1 MHKFLAISRWSGYE
15 YYEFDKGYVSGVI
28 DAEASFSVSVKVQ
41 RDLLCKVRVDPVFSM
56 TERKREVLE
65 IVQRVLRCG
74 RIIQKPGQR
83 HLWMLVVDD
92 LDELSRKLIPALDE
106 LKLVAKK
113 SSYDYFREIVLK
125 LAEKKYSLTC
135 DEIRELVIMAYKL
148 SDLNLK
154 SSRKR
159 SIIEVLSLIPVS
171 DDYKVG

>member
-1 MHKFLAISRWSGYE
+1 
-15 YYEFDKGYVSGVI
+15 
-28 DAEASFSVSVKVQ
+28 
-41 RDLLCKVRVDPVFSM
+41 
-56 TERKREVLE
+56 
-65 IVQRVLRCG
+65 
-74 RIIQKPGQR
+74 
-83 HLWMLVVDD
+83 MLVVDD